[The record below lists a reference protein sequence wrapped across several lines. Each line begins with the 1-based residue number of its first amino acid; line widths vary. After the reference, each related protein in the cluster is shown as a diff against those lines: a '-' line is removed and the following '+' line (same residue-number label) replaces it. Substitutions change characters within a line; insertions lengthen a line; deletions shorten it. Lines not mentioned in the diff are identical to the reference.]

1 MSITAM
7 NWAWDQQ
14 LTPRVKCVLVALA
27 FNADDHGVCWPSVQT
42 VARKCG
48 VSSRTVQ
55 RTIQELIAGGL
66 LQAHVRFRADGSSTS
81 NRYVLMINGGDKV
94 SATQATNEDTST
106 LKCHA
111 APDNPVTPRTTNEPT
126 KKPPLPPTANPTVAA
141 TESQH
146 TGSGRGVLQPLVY
159 PKGLSE
165 SEQAAAREKLAA
177 FPGDLAQQLL
187 DELAGRM
194 EAGTIRVSSL
204 AYLRGLVSRASA
216 GNFTPEAALPIAER
230 RKRQQQLEATLRQT
244 EAAHSDVLKADAQ
257 VLTPASDNPLVRK
270 LEAIR
275 RRSRCGSGDAK

>member
-1 MSITAM
+1 M

-14 LTPRVKCVLVALA
+14 LTSTGKLILLSLA
-27 FNADDHGVCWPSVQT
+27 FNADVHGVCWPSVQT

-55 RTIQELIAGGL
+55 RTIQEFVASGL
-66 LQAHVRFRADGSSTS
+66 VQAHVRFRADGSSTS

-94 SATQATNEDTST
+94 SATQATNEDTSM

-126 KKPPLPPTANPTVAA
+126 KKPPLPPTVSPTVAA

-146 TGSGRGVLQPLVY
+146 TGSGGGGLQQLVY
-159 PKGLSE
+159 PKGLSV

-244 EAAHSDVLKADAQ
+244 EAAHRDVLKDDAQ

-275 RRSRCGSGDAK
+275 RRSRCGSGDAE